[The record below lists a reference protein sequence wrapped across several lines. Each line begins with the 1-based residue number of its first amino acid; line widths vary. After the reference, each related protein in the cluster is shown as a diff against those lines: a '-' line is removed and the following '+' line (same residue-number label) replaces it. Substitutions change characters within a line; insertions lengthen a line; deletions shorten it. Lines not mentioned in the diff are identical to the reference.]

1 MTPRASLAAAPPLRK
16 VLVIDDDTVHLALTQ
31 ELLVAEGYQALV
43 HTTGFGATEKILRER
58 PDVVLLDVNM
68 PALSGEGLV
77 AVLRTRGLLASTR
90 VLLYS
95 SNDEEALRRAAE
107 RLGVLG
113 YVCKGD
119 AEELRRKLARA
130 FGG

>member
-1 MTPRASLAAAPPLRK
+1 MMPRAATTPRAPRK
-16 VLVIDDDTVHLALTQ
+16 VLVVDDDTVHLVLTQ
-31 ELLVAEGYQALV
+31 ELLAAEGYDALV
-43 HTTGFGATEKILRER
+43 HSTAFGATEKVIRER
-58 PDVVLLDVNM
+58 PQVVLLDVNM

-77 AVLRTRGLLASTR
+77 AVLRARGLMATTK

-119 AEELRRKLARA
+119 PEELRRKLARVFA
-130 FGG
+130 E